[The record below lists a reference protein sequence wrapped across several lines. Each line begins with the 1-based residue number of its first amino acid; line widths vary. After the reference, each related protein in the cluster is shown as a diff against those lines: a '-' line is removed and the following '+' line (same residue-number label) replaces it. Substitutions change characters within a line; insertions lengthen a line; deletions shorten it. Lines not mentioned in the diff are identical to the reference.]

1 MRFPP
6 LFLHNMKKTLFFC
19 KIRFYK
25 RASATGAMPRQY
37 GVSDMIIFPG
47 DYVKAKADGA
57 WHLVKNTDANMLL
70 LLDNGFLAYADESH
84 IEKCLSADQYAHF
97 VNYTNMRIDTDEY
110 NKRADARRQ
119 AWVDKEFAL

>member
-1 MRFPP
+1 
-6 LFLHNMKKTLFFC
+6 
-19 KIRFYK
+19 
-25 RASATGAMPRQY
+25 
-37 GVSDMIIFPG
+37 MIIFPG

-119 AWVDKEFAL
+119 AWVDEEFGVSA

>member
-1 MRFPP
+1 
-6 LFLHNMKKTLFFC
+6 
-19 KIRFYK
+19 
-25 RASATGAMPRQY
+25 
-37 GVSDMIIFPG
+37 MIIFAG

-57 WHLVKNTDANMLL
+57 WHLVKNTDGGMLL

-84 IEKCLSADQYAHF
+84 VDECLSANQYADF

-119 AWVDKEFAL
+119 AWVDKEFAA

>member
-1 MRFPP
+1 
-6 LFLHNMKKTLFFC
+6 
-19 KIRFYK
+19 
-25 RASATGAMPRQY
+25 
-37 GVSDMIIFPG
+37 MIIFPG

-84 IEKCLSADQYAHF
+84 IEKCLSADQYADYIGF
-97 VNYTNMRIDTDEY
+97 INMRIEADAY

-119 AWVDKEFAL
+119 AWVDKEFAA